1 MDLSFLYKAYCTYDK
16 VLQLSP
22 EYRNREETLYYD
34 ETDNYKHV
42 RIKENGELNIKTDAC
57 FVLGGIQAG
66 NAISAVEMNGEL
78 LKKKELKAVQDLKGD
93 FLAIMRN
100 QKVDHFL
107 RLVYSRRWCFHFFMV
122 QPIYYSFVDI
132 VDSLCDYEEFT
143 LEHKSLLYHI
153 MIYDFDSSIT
163 ILKKYKYPNIK
174 DKDVVSFLDELTIII
189 ENYSR
194 LPKIDVYEGNAI
206 NDLLFSINE
215 VKNGNKELTFLC
227 NEESHLWVN
236 SFSWFY
242 RKEIASFPAKKLI
255 FDQEDQVEDSLRK
268 DPIVVNG
275 TNLSNYSFVKSSEE
289 PMIQLSDYVVAI
301 LKKYFVF
308 LDRDFDMI
316 EKDILG
322 FDRDQLSNFMLLNSI
337 LLYSKEYNPLFH
349 NYISSHR
356 IPEYVNYYMT
366 QFGM

>member
-1 MDLSFLYKAYCTYDK
+1 MHDK

-57 FVLGGIQAG
+57 FVLGGIQAES
-66 NAISAVEMNGEL
+66 ALSAVEMHGEL
-78 LKKKELKAVQDLKGD
+78 LKNKKELKAVQDLKGD

-100 QKVDHFL
+100 QTVDHFL

-122 QPIYYSFVDI
+122 QPLYYSFVDL
-132 VDSLCDYEEFT
+132 VDSLCDNEVLT
-143 LEHKSLLYHI
+143 LAHKSILYHI
-153 MIYDFDSSIT
+153 MIYDLGSSIT

-189 ENYSR
+189 ENYMR
-194 LPKIDVYEGNAI
+194 VPKIDVYEEDAI
-206 NDLLFSINE
+206 YDLLFSINE
-215 VKNGNKELTFLC
+215 VKNGNKELTFLR
-227 NEESHLWVN
+227 NEKSHLWVK

-242 RKEIASFPAKKLI
+242 CNELASFPSKKLI
-255 FDQEDQVEDSLRK
+255 FDQEDQVENQLRK

-275 TNLSNYSFVKSSEE
+275 IKLSNYSFVKSSEN

-301 LKKYFVF
+301 LNKYFVF
-308 LDRDFDMI
+308 LNRDFDKI
-316 EKDILG
+316 EQDVMK
-322 FDRDQLSNFMLLNSI
+322 FDPEQLFNFMILNSI
-337 LLYSKEYNPLFH
+337 LLYSVDYNPLFH
-349 NYISSHR
+349 NYLSSYK
-356 IPEYVNYYMT
+356 IPENVNYYMT
-366 QFGM
+366 QYGM